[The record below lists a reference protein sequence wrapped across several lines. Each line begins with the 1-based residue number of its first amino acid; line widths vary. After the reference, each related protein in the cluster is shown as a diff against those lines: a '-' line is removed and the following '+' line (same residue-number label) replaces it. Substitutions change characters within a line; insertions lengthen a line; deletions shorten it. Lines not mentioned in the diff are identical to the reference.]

1 MKAYIPAL
9 AKVDAEASQ
18 EMRQAMFRDWCCKLV
33 AMNPGRFLPLGV
45 KRRWWH
51 LKLEHPLTQQALQ

>member
-1 MKAYIPAL
+1 MKAYIPPH
-9 AKVDAEASQ
+9 AKIDAGTSQ
-18 EMRQAMFRDWCCKLV
+18 EMRQAMFRDWCVKLV
-33 AMNPGRFLPLGV
+33 EMNQGRFLPLGV